1 MADIC
6 DLVRLEDRVAIVT
19 GAARGIGRETA
30 EMLASAGAR
39 VAVADLDKE
48 AAEAVAAAMR
58 TAGLRAFAIAVDVA
72 DEASVEA
79 VVRATLESDLR
90 LAVRYG

>member
-1 MADIC
+1 MADIR

-39 VAVADLDKE
+39 VAVADLD
-48 AAEAVAAAMR
+48 
-58 TAGLRAFAIAVDVA
+58 A
-72 DEASVEA
+72 DCGRGRRGRYARGWAS
-79 VVRATLESDLR
+79 RFRDR
-90 LAVRYG
+90 GRRR